1 MTGYS
6 CGAGFWRS
14 AHSSTRSF
22 VSWLDSSHIRMANW
36 TYCGVPVAHFPR
48 SCMETVFSDTPRSE
62 ANVFCVSPAR
72 FARFCHG
79 SLSIPPGTGFR
90 PLAQE
95 IVATLIFRLR

>member
-1 MTGYS
+1 MTYS
-6 CGAGFWRS
+6 GLSGFWRS
-14 AHSSTRSF
+14 AQSSILSF
-22 VSWLDSSHIRMANW
+22 TSCEDSSQIWMANW

-48 SCMETVFSDTPRSE
+48 SCMDIVFSDTPRSE

-79 SLSIPPGTGFR
+79 SLSMPPGTGFR